1 MMRAVREVDPVAD
14 PVVLA
19 NDSADQNRRF
29 LACYYHQSF
38 PIFDILTV
46 YFSTVCLNE
55 VGLNGAEKLADGFP
69 GEVNVPRN
77 VLEIYK
83 T

>member
-1 MMRAVREVDPVAD
+1 MIPPIKSVTSSHVITKVFP
-14 PVVLA
+14 
-19 NDSADQNRRF
+19 F
-29 LACYYHQSF
+29 L
-38 PIFDILTV
+38 IFNGIFL
-46 YFSTVCLNE
+46 FLPTVCLNE